1 MYFIKTF
8 RKLKKISAKT
18 RSDAFLLYLCFK
30 DIRTPRSAKII
41 SLIALALAFSPI
53 DLIPDFIPVL
63 GYLDDIIIIPLLIY
77 IAFRLIPADI
87 ISENRCHAEKPGTN
101 KHPVFKAAGFTI
113 ILLWFF
119 GSVLICYKIFEYLNI
134 I

>member
-1 MYFIKTF
+1 LFFIKTF
-8 RKLKKISAKT
+8 QKLKKISAKI

-41 SLIALALAFSPI
+41 SLIALGLAFSPI

-63 GYLDDIIIIPLLIY
+63 GYLDDIIIIPMLIY
-77 IAFRLIPADI
+77 IAFRLIPGDI
-87 ISENRCHAEKPGTN
+87 ISENRSLAEKPGTN
-101 KHPVFKAAGFTI
+101 KHPVFKAAGFI
-113 ILLWFF
+113 IIVLWLP
-119 GSVLICYKIFEYLNI
+119 GIVLIGYKISKYLKI